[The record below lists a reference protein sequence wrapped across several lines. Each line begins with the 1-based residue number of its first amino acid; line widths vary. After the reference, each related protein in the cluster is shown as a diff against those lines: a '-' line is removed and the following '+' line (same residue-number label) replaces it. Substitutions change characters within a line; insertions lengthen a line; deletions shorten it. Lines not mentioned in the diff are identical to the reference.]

1 MVTNVNY
8 KCKQNDSDIN
18 KNKISKYMNTTHS
31 IVRAYSNIENIHS
44 IEEQRN
50 KTMADPK
57 YIQWVK
63 NLKVS
68 QLYTS
73 RELIENANEMMRDY
87 RWNR

>member
-1 MVTNVNY
+1 M
-8 KCKQNDSDIN
+8 
-18 KNKISKYMNTTHS
+18 THS
-31 IVRAYSNIENIHS
+31 SIVVEAYSNIDNIHS

-57 YIQWVK
+57 FQKWFK
-63 NLKVS
+63 DMKVS

-73 RELIENANEMMRDY
+73 RVLIENANEMMRDY